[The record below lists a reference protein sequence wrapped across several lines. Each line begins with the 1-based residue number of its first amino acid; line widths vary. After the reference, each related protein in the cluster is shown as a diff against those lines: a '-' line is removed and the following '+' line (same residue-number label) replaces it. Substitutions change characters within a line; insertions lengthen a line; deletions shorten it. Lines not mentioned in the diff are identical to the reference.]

1 MADKN
6 AISDARMTAST
17 VFDTRFYPYYGRLH
31 ENRGYGGW
39 CPKTE
44 TDRTDYLQV
53 DMGTM
58 LSVCAVATQ
67 GEKINHERTTSYK
80 LHLSTDGVTWNA
92 YEETSTAK
100 V

>member
-6 AISDARMTAST
+6 AVSDARMTAST
-17 VFDTRFYPYYGRLH
+17 FKNVGNKPHYGRFH
-31 ENRGYGGW
+31 ESRGKGAW
-39 CPKTE
+39 CPATKTN
-44 TDRTDYLQV
+44 RTDYLQV

-80 LHLSTDGVTWNA
+80 LHLSTDGVAWNA
-92 YEETSTAK
+92 YKETSTAK